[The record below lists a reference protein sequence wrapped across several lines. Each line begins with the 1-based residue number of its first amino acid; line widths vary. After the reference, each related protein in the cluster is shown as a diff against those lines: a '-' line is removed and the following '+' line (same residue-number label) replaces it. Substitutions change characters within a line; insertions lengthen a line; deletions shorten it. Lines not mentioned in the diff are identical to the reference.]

1 MSRDYGVTVEAV
13 TRDSLLGDHPPV
25 IQAKT
30 ILSGENLG
38 LGAVLAVNS
47 AGKFLGLD
55 LEPAV
60 AAEELVADAGGSLK
74 IFEGH
79 LANPGVVPGS
89 VVISAT
95 VGAAA
100 KTMSDAG
107 NGKLSGTGGTGL
119 IDYDSGYYRLLFG
132 TAPDDNTAISA
143 AYSHDAAG
151 TARAAGVLLE
161 AIDASAGDEAGLV
174 LTHGVV
180 TAEDLAW
187 PADITEAQQAR
198 ALTQLAA
205 AGIHAL

>member
-30 ILSGENLG
+30 ILTGQVLVLG
-38 LGAVLAVNS
+38 TVLAMTA
-47 AGKFLGLD
+47 AGKFRGLA
-55 LEPAV
+55 LETEV
-60 AAEELVADAGGSLK
+60 TAEELVADAGGSLK

-89 VVISAT
+89 VVINAT
-95 VGAAA
+95 VGAAV

-119 IDYDSGYYRLLFG
+119 IDYSSGYYRLLFT

-151 TARAAGVLLE
+151 TAVAAGVLLE
-161 AIDASAGDEAGLV
+161 AIDASEADEAGNV

-180 TAEDLAW
+180 TADDLVW
-187 PADITEAQQAR
+187 PEGITAAQKTR
-198 ALTQLAA
+198 ALAQLAQ
-205 AGIHAL
+205 AGIRAL

>member
-25 IQAKT
+25 IRSRVIAVGQ
-30 ILSGENLG
+30 NLG
-38 LGAVLAVNS
+38 LGAVLAKTA
-47 AGKFLGLD
+47 AGKFVGLA
-55 LEPAV
+55 LETEV
-60 AAEELVADAGGSLK
+60 EAEELVADAGGSLK
-74 IFEGH
+74 IFEGY
-79 LANPGVVPGS
+79 LVNSGVVPGS
-89 VVISAT
+89 VEISAT

-100 KTMSDAG
+100 KTMTDAG

-119 IDYDSGYYRLLFG
+119 IDYDSGYYRLIFP

-143 AYSHDAAG
+143 GYSHDTAG
-151 TARAAGVLLE
+151 TAKAASVLLE
-161 AIDASAGDEAGLV
+161 AIDASLADEAGNV
-174 LTHGVV
+174 LEHGVV

-187 PADITEAQQAR
+187 PEDISEAQQAR

>member
-25 IQAKT
+25 IS
-30 ILSGENLG
+30 SGVIASGQDLG
-38 LGAVLAVNS
+38 LGAVLAVN
-47 AGKFLGLD
+47 ADGEFVGLA
-55 LEPAV
+55 LETEV
-60 AAEELVADAGGSLK
+60 EAEELVADAGGTATV
-74 IFEGH
+74 FEGH

-100 KTMSDAG
+100 KTMTDAG
-107 NGKLSGTGGTGL
+107 NGKLSGTAGAGL

-151 TARAAGVLLE
+151 TAKAASVLLE
-161 AIDASAGDEAGLV
+161 AIDASLADEAGNVLV
-174 LTHGVV
+174 HGVV

-187 PADITEAQQAR
+187 PEDISEAQQAR